1 VGSKKNVFVIG
12 ATNRPDIIDT
22 ALMRPGRLDQLI
34 YIPMP
39 DYESR
44 LSILTAVLRK
54 TPVHKDVDLQYLAT
68 QTDKFTGADLT
79 EICQRSAKLAIR
91 EDIER
96 NMERERIQADAR
108 EQGLMEEDVE
118 EEDLVPEIMPR
129 HFENAVRDA
138 RRSVS
143 DNDLA
148 QYSRF
153 AQNLQQ
159 SRSQLST
166 GGGSLGTFSFPQAQN
181 NSGTGAPAGAADE
194 EEDDL
199 YS

>member
-1 VGSKKNVFVIG
+1 MLFRS
-12 ATNRPDIIDT
+12 
-22 ALMRPGRLDQLI
+22 
-34 YIPMP
+34 
-39 DYESR
+39 
-44 LSILTAVLRK
+44 
-54 TPVHKDVDLQYLAT
+54 LQYLAT

-181 NSGTGAPAGAADE
+181 AGTTGAPAGQADE